1 MKIYAL
7 TGGIASGKSTVAG
20 MFRDLGA
27 AVVDADKIA
36 HRVYAKG
43 SPLHRELVRR
53 YGRSIL
59 DASGEI
65 DRSRLAQILF
75 SSTKEKTWLESRIH
89 PETRRLIGV
98 EIQKALRRKA
108 PLILV
113 EAALHVETGYHEAFP
128 GMIAV
133 ASGSQR
139 QLQRLVD
146 REALDLAEAK
156 RRIAS
161 QLPEKEK
168 NRLADWVIDNSG
180 SLAKTKA
187 QVKRLFK
194 KLVGAPSS
202 S

>member
-7 TGGIASGKSTVAG
+7 TGGIASGKSTVAS
-20 MFRDLGA
+20 MFRELGA
-27 AVVDADKIA
+27 VIVDADKVA

-59 DASGEI
+59 GASGDV
-65 DRSRLAQILF
+65 DRRRLARVLF
-75 SSTKEKTWLESRIH
+75 SSAKEKSWLESRIH
-89 PETRRLIGV
+89 PETRRMIGA

-113 EAALHVETGYHEAFP
+113 EAAIHVETKYYQSFP

-133 ASGSQR
+133 SSGKDR
-139 QLQRLVD
+139 QLERLVE
-146 REALDLAEAK
+146 REALSLLEAK
-156 RRIAS
+156 ARIAS
-161 QLPEKEK
+161 QLPEAEK

-180 SLAKTKA
+180 SLAKTKG
-187 QVKRLFK
+187 QVRRLFK
-194 KLVGAPSS
+194 EMTKKA
-202 S
+202 

>member
-1 MKIYAL
+1 MKIFAL
-7 TGGIASGKSTVAG
+7 TGGIASGKSTVAA

-27 AVVDADKIA
+27 AVIDADKVA

-43 SPLHRELVRR
+43 SPLYRDLLRR

-59 DASGEI
+59 GSSGEI
-65 DRSRLAQILF
+65 DRRRLARILF
-75 SSTKEKTWLESRIH
+75 SSAKEKSWLEARIH

-108 PLILV
+108 PLVLV

-133 ASGSQR
+133 SSGGER
-139 QLQRLVD
+139 QLERLIE
-146 REALDLAEAK
+146 REALELAEAK
-156 RRIAS
+156 SRISS
-161 QLPEKEK
+161 QLPEKAK

-180 SLAKTKA
+180 SLAKTRA
-187 QVKRLFK
+187 QVRKLFK
-194 KLVGAPSS
+194 QLSRIPA
-202 S
+202 

>member
-7 TGGIASGKSTVAG
+7 TGGIASGKTTVAA

-59 DASGEI
+59 GAGGEI
-65 DRSRLAQILF
+65 DRGRLARILF
-75 SSTKEKTWLESRIH
+75 SSSKEKAWLEARIH

-98 EIQKALRRKA
+98 EIQKAVRRKA

-113 EAALHVETGYHEAFP
+113 EAALHVESGYHRSFP
-128 GMIAV
+128 GMITV
-133 ASGSQR
+133 ASGGRR
-139 QLQRLVD
+139 QLQRLVE
-146 REALDLAEAK
+146 RESLELAEAK
-156 RRIAS
+156 SRIAS
-161 QLPEKEK
+161 QLPEKDK
-168 NRLADWVIDNSG
+168 KRLADWVIDNSG
-180 SLAKTKA
+180 SLAKTRS

-194 KLVGAPSS
+194 KLAGVPSPS
-202 S
+202 

>member
-27 AVVDADKIA
+27 AVIDADKIA
-36 HRVYAKG
+36 HRVYVKG
-43 SPLHRELVRR
+43 SPLHRELLRR

-59 DASGEI
+59 RPSGAI
-65 DRSRLAQILF
+65 DRRRLARVLF
-75 SSTKEKTWLESRIH
+75 SSTKEKAWLEERIH

-98 EIQKALRRKA
+98 EIQKALRRRA
-108 PLILV
+108 PLVLV
-113 EAALHVETGYHEAFP
+113 EAALHVETGYHQAFP
-128 GMIAV
+128 GMIV
-133 ASGSQR
+133 VSSGAKK
-139 QLQRLVD
+139 QLQRLVE

-156 RRIAS
+156 ARIAS
-161 QLPEKEK
+161 QGPEKEK

-180 SLAKTKA
+180 SLAKTRG

-194 KLVGAPSS
+194 KLTA
-202 S
+202 

>member
-1 MKIYAL
+1 MKIFAL
-7 TGGIASGKSTVAG
+7 TGGIASGKSTVAA

-27 AVVDADKIA
+27 AVIDADKVA

-43 SPLHRELVRR
+43 SPLYRDLLRR

-59 DASGEI
+59 GSSGEI
-65 DRSRLAQILF
+65 DRRRLARILF
-75 SSTKEKTWLESRIH
+75 SSAKEKSWLESRIH

-108 PLILV
+108 PLVLV

-133 ASGSQR
+133 SSGGER
-139 QLQRLVD
+139 QLERLIE
-146 REALDLAEAK
+146 REALELAEAK
-156 RRIAS
+156 SRISS
-161 QLPEKEK
+161 QLPEKAK

-180 SLAKTKA
+180 SLAKTRA
-187 QVKRLFK
+187 QVRKLFK
-194 KLVGAPSS
+194 QLSRIPA
-202 S
+202 